1 MTQRNQKGFSIIEL
15 LIVVAIIAILIL
27 VALPQYK
34 KYIIRAQVSEGLSLA
49 AGPKTEL
56 GVLHAE
62 FGEFPVTITVS
73 GGKGKYISTSTV
85 TRDSATKAT
94 IEYTFSK
101 TSPNTANAEID
112 GQKLQVIGEIRDGA
126 VVWSCKEGASSE
138 KVKEALPA
146 SCK

>member
-62 FGEFPVTITVS
+62 FGEFPETATLAIRPGT
-73 GGKGKYISTSTV
+73 GKYISASAMAHGSTRTASMV
-85 TRDSATKAT
+85 
-94 IEYTFSK
+94 YTFGNK
-101 TSPNTANAEID
+101 ANAEIK
-112 GQKLQVIGEIRDGA
+112 GQTF
-126 VVWSCKEGASSE
+126 VVSGTINNSGTVTWACQEGTGSTT
-138 KVKEALPA
+138 VKDSLPA